1 MKYYNY
7 EQYKVISHL
16 ESFYLCWAEMV
27 KSGQMLKRII
37 KFIKEEIWV
46 VELTSYP
53 KFASFFIRQ
62 LRIIILA
69 WKGFQNNRINLH
81 ASALTFYS
89 ILSVVPI
96 AALVFGISKGF
107 GFEGKLENII
117 NGFFAGRED
126 LNAAADYL
134 IEFANNMLININGG
148 FIAGVGLAVLLWSV
162 MQLLGNI
169 EDSFNAIWEIKK
181 ARPFI
186 RKFSDYISMMLILPV
201 LFLMSSSATV
211 YLSNYI
217 TDSTGFLQYLGP
229 VVTLLIKLV
238 PYLLIYLLFT
248 LLYVVMPNTK
258 VIFKYGLLAAL
269 ISGTAYQIVQWIYI
283 EFQVGVS
290 RYGAIYGSF
299 LAIPLFLVWMQLS
312 WLIVLLGAEL
322 SFAYQNI
329 EKYEVEFEALNIPHE
344 KKRQMTFLILHEII
358 CGFMNGTPAFSAAQ
372 ISHRLGIP
380 IRLVRDLIFD
390 LNESGLIA
398 ETTTES
404 PRERAFLPA
413 IDINLLTI
421 SYVQNKLDMHGQDL
435 ALAPD
440 NENLKNIMT
449 VRSEL
454 FKSMEKSPANRLLK
468 DL

>member
-1 MKYYNY
+1 MLI
-7 EQYKVISHL
+7 QSL
-16 ESFYLCWAEMV
+16 YLCQAKMFKQEL
-27 KSGQMLKRII
+27 MLKRII
-37 KFIKEEIWV
+37 KFIREEIWV

-69 WKGFQNNRINLH
+69 AKGFRKNRINLH

-89 ILSVVPI
+89 MLSVVPVV
-96 AALVFGISKGF
+96 ALAFGISKGF
-107 GFEGKLENII
+107 GFEEKLEKLIHD
-117 NGFFAGRED
+117 FFAGRED
-126 LNAAADYL
+126 LKAAADYL
-134 IEFANNMLININGG
+134 IEFANNMLVRINGG
-148 FIAGVGLAVLLWSV
+148 FIAGIGLVVLLWSV

-186 RKFSDYISMMLILPV
+186 RKFSDYTSMMLILPV
-201 LFLMSSSATV
+201 LFLLSTSATF
-211 YLSNYI
+211 YLSNFVNG
-217 TDSTGFLQYLGP
+217 STGFLQYLGP
-229 VVTLLIKLV
+229 AVAFLIKLV
-238 PYLLIYLLFT
+238 PYLIIYLLFT

-258 VIFKYGLLAAL
+258 VIFKYGLLAAF
-269 ISGTAYQIVQWIYI
+269 ITGTIYQIIQWIYFEI
-283 EFQVGVS
+283 QVGVS

-299 LAIPLFLVWMQLS
+299 LLIPFFLVWMQLS

-329 EKYEVEFEALNIPHE
+329 EKYEVELEALNIPPE
-344 KKRQMTFLILHEII
+344 KKRQVTFLILHEII
-358 CGFMNGTPAFSAAQ
+358 KGFMDGMPAPSATK
-372 ISHRLGIP
+372 ISHKLGIP
-380 IRLVRDLIFD
+380 IRLVRDILFE

-398 ETTTES
+398 ETTTDS

-413 IDINLLTI
+413 IDINQMTI
-421 SYVQNKLDMHGQDL
+421 SFVQNKLDMHGQDL
-435 ALAPD
+435 SLASD
-440 NENLKNIMT
+440 NENLKNIMA

-454 FKSMEKSPANRLLK
+454 FRTMEKSPSNKLLK